1 MMTTLSKTPLS
12 SETKELKLP
21 VFRGQSP
28 QLPLRR
34 HFIDLLCVLASRFQL
49 SAATRHLAVYLL
61 DLFMDRYDIAV
72 KQLYVAAL
80 SCLVLASKFE
90 EREERVP
97 KLDQLNNIGFMGQLP
112 LRLGRTELRQ
122 MELLLLDAFQ
132 WNLCLPTAALFLDY
146 YLAVSGPDADVCSA
160 WLPGRPHKIYYY
172 LEKYAQYF
180 LEVSLQD
187 HVYLRFYPSQ
197 VAAGCVAAARACLHL
212 SPTWPPQFQRLT
224 NYSWDHLAPCMELL
238 LLAHDND
245 SKEAA
250 KQSPLQQHSPRP
262 QHICDV
268 PFPNSP
274 VHHHHSLHL
283 PSTHSHLAPTNTT
296 VANVGLLPDS
306 LDIVA
311 QHGLTVPTHSLSLQ
325 ESPGLLTNQPRV
337 HLHHHH
343 HHQLGPAVGIGT
355 TQGFGHV
362 EPGGTAVHRSLG
374 LANYPLAALQGFPV
388 QNHHPVTLELAMVTD
403 AKPFLGA
410 AYPGG
415 FKVYSHYEIP
425 ATCFE
430 R

>member
-1 MMTTLSKTPLS
+1 MERDARAWPGPKQQQEDQHRNHKQEQLAADIHQALRL
-12 SETKELKLP
+12 KELKLP

-146 YLAVSGPDADVCSA
+146 YLAVSGPDADVSSA
-160 WLPGRPHKIYYY
+160 WMPGRPHKIYYY

-245 SKEAA
+245 SKEAS

-262 QHICDV
+262 QHICEV

-274 VHHHHSLHL
+274 VHHHSLHL
-283 PSTHSHLAPTNTT
+283 PR
-296 VANVGLLPDS
+296 
-306 LDIVA
+306 
-311 QHGLTVPTHSLSLQ
+311 
-325 ESPGLLTNQPRV
+325 ES
-337 HLHHHH
+337 
-343 HHQLGPAVGIGT
+343 GPAA
-355 TQGFGHV
+355 Q
-362 EPGGTAVHRSLG
+362 
-374 LANYPLAALQGFPV
+374 
-388 QNHHPVTLELAMVTD
+388 
-403 AKPFLGA
+403 
-410 AYPGG
+410 
-415 FKVYSHYEIP
+415 P
-425 ATCFE
+425 ATCTSSPPSPSSAWTSSGY
-430 R
+430 RHYTGIWACGPRGDNGAQIPGSGKLPPGSTAGISSAKPPPSHIRTGYGD